1 MDWWNELTQLQRFFA
16 MAAIPATA
24 IMLIQFLLLILG
36 FSHDDGDLDFD
47 GDTELQDAFDSDLD
61 DLSDGSDG
69 GLHESADALRL
80 FSLRSI
86 IAFLSV
92 GGWMGVAA
100 AGWNLSMPIVFLL
113 AITAGWL
120 ALYFVAWSIR
130 TALRLQQSGNIIP
143 ENAVGN
149 TGEVYIPIPALKKG
163 RGKVNVIVQDR
174 LSEFDAVTEADRD
187 IRTGEEITVM
197 GATPEG
203 ILVVAPSKSPPE
215 GVIIEKEF

>member
-120 ALYFVAWSIR
+120 ALYFVA
-130 TALRLQQSGNIIP
+130 
-143 ENAVGN
+143 
-149 TGEVYIPIPALKKG
+149 
-163 RGKVNVIVQDR
+163 
-174 LSEFDAVTEADRD
+174 
-187 IRTGEEITVM
+187 
-197 GATPEG
+197 
-203 ILVVAPSKSPPE
+203 
-215 GVIIEKEF
+215 